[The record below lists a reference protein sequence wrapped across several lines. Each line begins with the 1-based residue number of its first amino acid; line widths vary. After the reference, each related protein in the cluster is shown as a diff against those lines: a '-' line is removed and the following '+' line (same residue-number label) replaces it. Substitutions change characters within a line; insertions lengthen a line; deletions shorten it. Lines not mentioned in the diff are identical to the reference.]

1 MQVEKDIDAAAIGKT
16 YIIGNGVIAKALAVA
31 LALNGR
37 SVTILRGSVDS
48 PGTSHELVE
57 VDTGGELLSA
67 CIEIG
72 SVSNYETLNG
82 LIVLTNKSFGNRQIA
97 QKLYSKAKQSPIV
110 FLQNGLHVENCFSN
124 MGFEKLYRCV
134 LMATSQTAGENKV
147 RFRLVTASPIGVI
160 AGPEDMLASI
170 VARLNTS
177 VFSFRSEPDIQSF
190 IWKKVISNCV
200 FNSICPLLEIDN
212 GVFRR
217 NAAVLEVGKQVIRE
231 CLAVAREYGIG
242 LTEDEIV
249 QNILSI
255 SEMSDGQKIST
266 YQDILH
272 KRETEI
278 DSLNLEISRLAQR
291 LGNVPVPT
299 TSLLGE
305 LIRLKSDIF
314 TQQAH

>member
-1 MQVEKDIDAAAIGKT
+1 MQVENGPGPAGIDKT

-31 LALNGR
+31 LSLNGR
-37 SVTILRGSVDS
+37 SVTILRGSVDNS
-48 PGTSHELVE
+48 GTSQELIQ
-57 VDTGGELLSA
+57 VDTGEELLSA
-67 CIEIG
+67 RIEI
-72 SVSNYETLNG
+72 SSISSYETLDG
-82 LIVLTNKSFGNRQIA
+82 LLVLTNKSFGNKQIA
-97 QKLYSKAKQSPIV
+97 RKLYARAKQSAIV
-110 FLQNGLHVENCFSN
+110 FLQNGLHVEKAFSD

-134 LMATSQTAGENKV
+134 LMATSQAAGENKV

-160 AGPEDMLASI
+160 AGPEEKLTSI
-170 VARLNTS
+170 VAQMNTS
-177 VFSFRSEPDIQSF
+177 IFPFRPEPDIQFF

-200 FNSICPLLEIDN
+200 FNSICPLLETDN

-231 CLAVAREYGIG
+231 CLLVAREHGIH
-242 LTEDEIV
+242 LTEEEIV

-266 YQDILH
+266 YQDILN

-278 DSLNLEISRLAQR
+278 DSLNLEITRLAQR
-291 LGNVPVPT
+291 LGNVAVPT

-305 LIRLKSDIF
+305 LIKLKSSISM
-314 TQQAH
+314 QQMH

>member
-1 MQVEKDIDAAAIGKT
+1 MGIDAAIDKI

-31 LALNGR
+31 LAVNGR

-67 CIEIG
+67 RIEIG
-72 SVSNYETLNG
+72 SIIHYETLKG
-82 LIVLTNKSFGNRQIA
+82 LIVLTNKSFGNQQLA
-97 QKLYSKAKQSPIV
+97 HKLYSRAKQSPIV
-110 FLQNGLHVENCFSN
+110 FLQNGLHVESCFSD
-124 MGFEKLYRCV
+124 MGFERLYRCV
-134 LMATSQTAGENKV
+134 LMATSQAAGENKV

-200 FNSICPLLEIDN
+200 FNSICPLLEVDN

-242 LTEDEIV
+242 LTESEIV

-278 DSLNLEISRLAQR
+278 DSLNLEIARLAQR

-305 LIRLKSDIF
+305 LIKLKSNIRQVD
-314 TQQAH
+314 

>member
-1 MQVEKDIDAAAIGKT
+1 MQVENGPGPAGIDKT

-31 LALNGR
+31 LSLNGR
-37 SVTILRGSVDS
+37 SVTILRGSVDNS
-48 PGTSHELVE
+48 GTSQELIQ
-57 VDTGGELLSA
+57 VDTGEELLSA
-67 CIEIG
+67 RIEI
-72 SVSNYETLNG
+72 SSISSYETLDG
-82 LIVLTNKSFGNRQIA
+82 LLVLTNKSFGNKQIA
-97 QKLYSKAKQSPIV
+97 RKLYARAKQSAIV
-110 FLQNGLHVENCFSN
+110 FLQNGLHVEKAFSD

-134 LMATSQTAGENKV
+134 LMATSQAAGENKV

-160 AGPEDMLASI
+160 AGPEEKLTSI
-170 VARLNTS
+170 VAQMNTS
-177 VFSFRSEPDIQSF
+177 IFPFRPEPDIQFF

-200 FNSICPLLEIDN
+200 FNSICPLLETDN

-231 CLAVAREYGIG
+231 CLLVAREHGIH
-242 LTEDEIV
+242 LTEEEIV

-266 YQDILH
+266 YQDILN

-278 DSLNLEISRLAQR
+278 DSLNLEITRLAQR
-291 LGNVPVPT
+291 SGNVAVPT

-305 LIRLKSDIF
+305 LIKLKSSISM
-314 TQQAH
+314 QQMH